1 MISKETTQILL
12 NVLLILVIVCVY
24 IHLSQLIKNDGLQI
38 QIMQKQMKESMSQA
52 QRMGLAGMY
61 VGKRDNLLVSK
72 ERREKD
78 KNDKPFPL
86 ISASSRFNKPV
97 FSSRSLAGSNQIPV
111 QASSPAEVA
120 NKLGADTVDIVKAGG
135 STAAAITA
143 IKPVSEE
150 INDDFEMEP
159 VQTGVITPS
168 ETFVGS
174 NNRIQPNAAFLYSST
189 GRPVLA

>member
-24 IHLSQLIKNDGLQI
+24 VHMSQLIKNDGLQI

-61 VGKRDNLLVSK
+61 VGKKDNLLMSK

-78 KNDKPFPL
+78 KSDKPFPL
-86 ISASSRFNKPV
+86 ISASARFNKPV
-97 FSSRSLAGSNQIPV
+97 FSSRSLAGSNQIQV
-111 QASSPAEVA
+111 QSSSPAEIA
-120 NKLGADTVDIVKAGG
+120 NKLGADTIDIVKVGG
-135 STAAAITA
+135 SAATAITA
-143 IKPVSEE
+143 IQPVSEE
-150 INDDFEMEP
+150 VNDDYEMEP
-159 VQTGVITPS
+159 VQTGTITS
-168 ETFVGS
+168 TETFIGS
-174 NNRIQPNAAFLYSST
+174 NSRIQPNAAFLYSST